1 MPTGI
6 PKQIVH
12 SIEPNTRQQCVEL
25 IPNPENIEAKNAM
38 DDSSYRLKFDLG
50 KNKIHHYS

>member
-38 DDSSYRLKFDLG
+38 DDSSYVMVHIFL
-50 KNKIHHYS
+50 